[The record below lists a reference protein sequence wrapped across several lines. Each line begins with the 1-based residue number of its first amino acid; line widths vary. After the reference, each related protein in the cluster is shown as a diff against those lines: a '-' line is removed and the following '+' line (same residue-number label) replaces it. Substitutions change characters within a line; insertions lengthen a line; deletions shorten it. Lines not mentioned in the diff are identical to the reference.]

1 MFLSENGVNENF
13 IVLNVSFFFF
23 SPEAIVKED
32 DLKPKELFGFF
43 SYFLIFPFTFFLTF
57 FFIR

>member
-13 IVLNVSFFFF
+13 IVLNVSFFF

-32 DLKPKELFGFF
+32 DTKTQRIVR
-43 SYFLIFPFTFFLTF
+43 SFFLLSHLPFYILSDF